1 MKENTKQYYDHNG
14 MFIIK
19 PYCMKDLAT
28 IYDVDAR
35 TFQKWMNT
43 LVPTITRNKG
53 RYFTILEVTMI
64 IEAIGIP
71 KAQ

>member
-1 MKENTKQYYDHNG
+1 
-14 MFIIK
+14 
-19 PYCMKDLAT
+19 MKDLAT

-64 IEAIGIP
+64 IEALGIP